1 MCRFSKHLGDKGAEQ
16 LAERVVV
23 EAATTV
29 ADKAGP
35 AAAHVAVMARV
46 DQDRVDQEQA
56 ERVVV
61 VAEMDRV
68 DQELA
73 AVVAEMVREDQV
85 VEEAE
90 LEQAA
95 VAAEMALADLG
106 ADDPEPVAAEAEWV
120 AVVLAAAEAEQVRAE
135 LELVARQPKQS
146 PGKLTCS
153 IPWASILHKEQTAKS
168 SKFWT

>member
-1 MCRFSKHLGDKGAEQ
+1 M
-16 LAERVVV
+16 V

-68 DQELA
+68 DQELVVVVAKMDRVDQELA

-106 ADDPEPVAAEAEWV
+106 ADDPEPVASEAEWV
-120 AVVLAAAEAEQVRAE
+120 AVVLAAAEAEAEQVRAE